1 MGETTQYQTGQRW
14 FFQTDDP
21 EFETTLVIGK
31 IKDAH
36 PEWGD
41 HEVRQLAKKSTAG
54 LMFNAPLPG

>member
-31 IKDAH
+31 IKEAH

-41 HEVRQLAKKSTAG
+41 HEVRQLAINRQPA
-54 LMFNAPLPG
+54 